1 MVRAV
6 EPPVLADPY
15 RTERRLQLQAEARQF
30 AMDEVLP
37 VANELDPQKAEMP
50 AALIERMGA
59 LGYFGIRLPED
70 VGGMGLG
77 VFEYCM
83 IAEELARAWMSVA
96 SIIARAQGMGTGHA
110 TGERRLELLR
120 RSAAGQWI
128 GAAALSEPTAG
139 SDLAG
144 VKTTRGPRR

>member
-37 VANELDPQKAEMP
+37 VANQLDPQKAEMP
-50 AALIERMGA
+50 AALIEKMGA

-83 IAEELARAWMSVA
+83 ASRPSWSSGFSKSANVGAFTVSVPAMSWRMSSSFAWNSF
-96 SIIARAQGMGTGHA
+96 
-110 TGERRLELLR
+110 L
-120 RSAAGQWI
+120 
-128 GAAALSEPTAG
+128 
-139 SDLAG
+139 
-144 VKTTRGPRR
+144 